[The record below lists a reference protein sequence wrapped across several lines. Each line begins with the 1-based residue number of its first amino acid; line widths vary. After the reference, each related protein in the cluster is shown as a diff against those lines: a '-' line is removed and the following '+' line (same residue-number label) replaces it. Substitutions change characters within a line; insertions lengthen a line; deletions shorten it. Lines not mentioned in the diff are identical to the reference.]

1 MPNDLLAKLERDL
14 SEAQKEVVS
23 LQLNLAR
30 VKDRVAEVEK
40 DVEKMDRQMI
50 PPAEY
55 KYVKSLV
62 FGAVAI
68 ILTAVIGAIVAL
80 VVKK

>member
-40 DVEKMDRQMI
+40 DVAKMDSEMI

>member
-1 MPNDLLAKLERDL
+1 MPNDLISKLEKDL
-14 SEAQKEVVS
+14 SEAQKELVQ

-30 VKDRVAEVEK
+30 VKDKVAEVEK
-40 DVEKMDRQMI
+40 DVERIDKQMI

-80 VVKK
+80 VVKQ